1 MGCSRDRATRRD
13 VPGRLAVDARQAS
26 LVPPGCEDED
36 RRNQPRGRDLHRQI
50 SRWMYLHIEEPARVR
65 EEREYMEHRDAHG
78 PEAMRK
84 KREQGG
90 CGRTKQVD
98 REMPRVQRC
107 EFDRYELV
115 QTLVRSHQGPR
126 DRGHTPC
133 GSER

>member
-1 MGCSRDRATRRD
+1 
-13 VPGRLAVDARQAS
+13 
-26 LVPPGCEDED
+26 
-36 RRNQPRGRDLHRQI
+36 
-50 SRWMYLHIEEPARVR
+50 MYLHIEEPARVR

-107 EFDRYELV
+107 EFDRYESV
-115 QTLVRSHQGPR
+115 EHLVRSHHGQR
-126 DRGHTPC
+126 DRGHRAF
-133 GSER
+133 GSAPAPGRIAKSNQHESEDKRAEERRVGKDEDSTCSFR

>member
-1 MGCSRDRATRRD
+1 
-13 VPGRLAVDARQAS
+13 
-26 LVPPGCEDED
+26 
-36 RRNQPRGRDLHRQI
+36 
-50 SRWMYLHIEEPARVR
+50 MYLHIEEPARVR

-107 EFDRYELV
+107 EFDRYESV
-115 QTLVRSHQGPR
+115 EHLVRSQHGQR
-126 DRGHTPC
+126 DRGHTAFEIGRASCRRKCC
-133 GSER
+133 GTCRSWLVPDT